1 MMNSVFSVI
10 SVNSITVNSKNSNLG
25 IFTLATPCTH
35 IKFIKLELQKGDEYI
50 RETFEITFST
60 PKSEILIEFTDFS
73 NHIIVI
79 LLEHNKLPS
88 DLVFTNL
95 DGDVEMRRG
104 DGVEMRS
111 DGDDVDK
118 EKFTEKF
125 SKTVGIFN
133 NLFKSNKNES
143 HGQQS
148 QLKIENNL
156 KANHSTLTWNI
167 RKK

>member
-1 MMNSVFSVI
+1 MNSDMINSMSSVNSVS

-50 RETFEITFST
+50 RETFEITFSR

-88 DLVFTNL
+88 DLVFTNRV
-95 DGDVEMRRG
+95 DA
-104 DGVEMRS
+104 EMRS
-111 DGDDVDK
+111 DGDQ

-133 NLFKSNKNES
+133 NLFKGNKNES
-143 HGQQS
+143 HGHQS

>member
-1 MMNSVFSVI
+1 MNSVS

-35 IKFIKLELQKGDEYI
+35 IKFIKLELQKEDEYI
-50 RETFEITFST
+50 RETFEITFSR
-60 PKSEILIEFTDFS
+60 PKSEILIEFIDFS
-73 NHIIVI
+73 NQIIVI
-79 LLEHNKLPS
+79 LLEQNKLPS
-88 DLVFTNL
+88 DLVFNNR
-95 DGDVEMRRG
+95 DGD
-104 DGVEMRS
+104 DAEMRS
-111 DGDDVDK
+111 DDDVDK

-133 NLFKSNKNES
+133 NLFKGNKNES
-143 HGQQS
+143 HGHQS

>member
-1 MMNSVFSVI
+1 MNSDMINSMNSVNSVS

-35 IKFIKLELQKGDEYI
+35 IKFIKLELQKEDEYI
-50 RETFEITFST
+50 RETFEITFSR
-60 PKSEILIEFTDFS
+60 PKSEILIEFIDFS

-79 LLEHNKLPS
+79 LLEQNKLPS
-88 DLVFTNL
+88 DLVFSNRV
-95 DGDVEMRRG
+95 DD
-104 DGVEMRS
+104 DAEMRS
-111 DGDDVDK
+111 DGDQ

-133 NLFKSNKNES
+133 NLFKGNKNES
-143 HGQQS
+143 HGHQS

>member
-1 MMNSVFSVI
+1 MNSDMINSVI
-10 SVNSITVNSKNSNLG
+10 SVNSITVNSKTPNLG

-50 RETFEITFST
+50 RETFEITFSR
-60 PKSEILIEFTDFS
+60 PKSEILIEFIDFS

-88 DLVFTNL
+88 HLVFSNR
-95 DGDVEMRRG
+95 DGAEI
-104 DGVEMRS
+104 RS
-111 DGDDVDK
+111 VDDVDK

-148 QLKIENNL
+148 ELKIENNL
-156 KANHSTLTWNI
+156 KATHSTLTWNI